1 MTDFRSDGFDFRIFL
16 YWKSKA
22 CRCKWKGMSIW
33 KRLFALAGAAFGLT
47 QDENH
52 PIDPCSPDPG
62 DMDFAAAVVA
72 LAAKMAKADGR
83 TTLDEAAAFRAA
95 FPISSDDRAMF
106 DRLFKLAQETVHGFE
121 GYARRIGRRYVAKP
135 CLLEDV
141 LDVLFSVAIAD
152 GAITTNEEAY
162 LARVSELFGFSETE
176 FARLSAPYFP
186 DRSPDPYSIIGL
198 DLSATDDDI
207 RRAWMRLMSEN
218 HPDTFI
224 ARGAPPEFIKAA
236 HEKTATINGA
246 YEAIKKSRASKAGRP
261 KRTRVQYRDRKPPQ
275 NTGEKVRQL
284 ASSS

>member
-1 MTDFRSDGFDFRIFL
+1 
-16 YWKSKA
+16 
-22 CRCKWKGMSIW
+22 MSLW
-33 KRLFALAGAAFGLT
+33 KRLLDLAGAAFGLT
-47 QDENH
+47 QDDDR

-95 FPISSDDRAMF
+95 FPISQDDRPMF

-152 GAITTNEEAY
+152 GAITDSEETY
-162 LARVSELFGFSETE
+162 LARVAELFGFTETE

-186 DRSPDPYSIIGL
+186 DRSPDPYSIIGV
-198 DLSATDDDI
+198 DISASDEDI
-207 RRAWMRLMSEN
+207 RKAWMRLMADN

-224 ARGAPPEFIKAA
+224 ARGAPPDFIKAA
-236 HEKTATINGA
+236 HEKTAAINGA
-246 YEAIKKSRASKAGRP
+246 YEALKKSRAAKPNGQ
-261 KRTRVQYRDRKPPQ
+261 KRTMGYSANRKSQRNRHEKAPQ
-275 NTGEKVRQL
+275 LVT
-284 ASSS
+284 SS

>member
-1 MTDFRSDGFDFRIFL
+1 
-16 YWKSKA
+16 
-22 CRCKWKGMSIW
+22 MSLW
-33 KRLFALAGAAFGLT
+33 KRLLELAGAAFGLP
-47 QDENH
+47 QDDR

-95 FPISSDDRAMF
+95 FPISPDERPMF

-141 LDVLFSVAIAD
+141 LDVLFSVAVAD
-152 GAITTNEEAY
+152 GAITESEEAF
-162 LARVSELFGFSETE
+162 LARVADLFGFTETE

-186 DRSPDPYSIIGL
+186 DRSPDPYSLIGV
-198 DLSATDDDI
+198 DISAGDDDI
-207 RRAWMRLMSEN
+207 RRAWMRLMGDN

-224 ARGAPPEFIKAA
+224 ARGAPLEFVKAA
-236 HEKTATINGA
+236 HEKTAAINAA
-246 YEAIKKSRASKAGRP
+246 YEAIKKSRASKSNGQKRAMSQRP
-261 KRTRVQYRDRKPPQ
+261 KGPSQQILDEKP
-275 NTGEKVRQL
+275 RQL